1 MVFNTIFYNSTSN
14 SNNNFNR
21 GIMMDLYITGLVVG
35 VGLGMI
41 ITASGLLVYL
51 EYFNKS
57 GE

>member
-1 MVFNTIFYNSTSN
+1 
-14 SNNNFNR
+14 
-21 GIMMDLYITGLVVG
+21 MMDLYITGLVVG